1 MHMPA
6 HARKAERPMVTRP
19 TAEAATCTVDA
30 SPLRVLLVVV
40 EFVSEL
46 EPTEVDWGANVAEED
61 GYGPGTQQGSICVGT
76 GTRVRPLTAFG
87 LDFERLTV
95 GEILPRGQNGDA
107 EQSGDTYVS
116 AIENVGEVDDIACTR
131 V

>member
-46 EPTEVDWGANVAEED
+46 EPTEVDWAANVVEED
-61 GYGPGTQQGSICVGT
+61 GYGPGAQQGFNLCGY
-76 GTRVRPLTAFG
+76 
-87 LDFERLTV
+87 
-95 GEILPRGQNGDA
+95 GDQGSA
-107 EQSGDTYVS
+107 TY
-116 AIENVGEVDDIACTR
+116 CLWP
-131 V
+131 